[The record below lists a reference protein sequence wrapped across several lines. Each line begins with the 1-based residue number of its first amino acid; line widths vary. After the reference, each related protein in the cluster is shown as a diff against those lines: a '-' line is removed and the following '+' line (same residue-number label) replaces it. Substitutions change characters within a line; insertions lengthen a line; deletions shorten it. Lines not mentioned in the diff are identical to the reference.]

1 MFINRYLAAF
11 ARGHGGKITVT
22 CFLQLILTLLGTMIS
37 LGVAFVVR
45 MLQGEARIL
54 FFSELWQVFAA
65 IGICIAL
72 RYALSRKKMLAA
84 EQCSLGIKASLRDG
98 LLRKLFALGPA
109 YTGRERT
116 GNIASTISS
125 KVEYLNE
132 YYTIYL
138 PAAISAVVN
147 AVLIVSTLFLF
158 NRPSAW
164 TCLTGCLGMLGC
176 PMLFYFLM
184 RKRGEAEMQAHAQY
198 YSDCLDSV
206 QGMSTLKAFNAN
218 GRQKEAIYQKGE
230 RLRQAVMG
238 QLRVTMLENVVLQFF
253 AGLGN
258 AFAIAI
264 AAYQCAG
271 GHMEPDALVY
281 ALFLIGAC
289 FAPMSNLINAW
300 HMGYRGVVASYSIV
314 ELQNQPVRLSL
325 LPKEGAV
332 AKTPASS
339 DVRLKTSPSPMTR
352 RTATCFMAF
361 PSTSRHAPRP
371 PSSALPA
378 AANPPSPSFWR
389 AFIPCGQAAYA

>member
-1 MFINRYLAAF
+1 
-11 ARGHGGKITVT
+11 
-22 CFLQLILTLLGTMIS
+22 
-37 LGVAFVVR
+37 
-45 MLQGEARIL
+45 
-54 FFSELWQVFAA
+54 
-65 IGICIAL
+65 
-72 RYALSRKKMLAA
+72 MLAA

-164 TCLTGCLGMLGC
+164 TCLTGCLGMLGL
-176 PMLFYFLM
+176 PDAVLLLM

-238 QLRVTMLENVVLQFF
+238 QLRVTMLETWSCSFSQ
-253 AGLGN
+253 GL
-258 AFAIAI
+258 A
-264 AAYQCAG
+264 
-271 GHMEPDALVY
+271 MP
-281 ALFLIGAC
+281 
-289 FAPMSNLINAW
+289 
-300 HMGYRGVVASYSIV
+300 
-314 ELQNQPVRLSL
+314 
-325 LPKEGAV
+325 LP
-332 AKTPASS
+332 
-339 DVRLKTSPSPMTR
+339 SPSPRISAREAIWSRTR
-352 RTATCFMAF
+352 WSTPCF
-361 PSTSRHAPRP
+361 
-371 PSSALPA
+371 SSAHASRPCPTSSTPA
-378 AANPPSPSFWR
+378 HGLSRRGGFLFHCRAAEPAR
-389 AFIPCGQAAYA
+389 AFVASSQGGSCR

>member
-147 AVLIVSTLFLF
+147 AVLIVSTRCF
-158 NRPSAW
+158 
-164 TCLTGCLGMLGC
+164 CLT
-176 PMLFYFLM
+176 
-184 RKRGEAEMQAHAQY
+184 
-198 YSDCLDSV
+198 
-206 QGMSTLKAFNAN
+206 
-218 GRQKEAIYQKGE
+218 
-230 RLRQAVMG
+230 
-238 QLRVTMLENVVLQFF
+238 
-253 AGLGN
+253 
-258 AFAIAI
+258 
-264 AAYQCAG
+264 
-271 GHMEPDALVY
+271 
-281 ALFLIGAC
+281 
-289 FAPMSNLINAW
+289 
-300 HMGYRGVVASYSIV
+300 
-314 ELQNQPVRLSL
+314 
-325 LPKEGAV
+325 
-332 AKTPASS
+332 
-339 DVRLKTSPSPMTR
+339 
-352 RTATCFMAF
+352 
-361 PSTSRHAPRP
+361 
-371 PSSALPA
+371 ALPH
-378 AANPPSPSFWR
+378 
-389 AFIPCGQAAYA
+389 GHV

>member
-206 QGMSTLKAFNAN
+206 QGMSTLKAFNAVKDYLDEKLHEEC
-218 GRQKEAIYQKGE
+218 GVFGVYSQRQE
-230 RLRQAVMG
+230 
-238 QLRVTMLENVVLQFF
+238 
-253 AGLGN
+253 
-258 AFAIAI
+258 
-264 AAYQCAG
+264 
-271 GHMEPDALVY
+271 D
-281 ALFLIGAC
+281 
-289 FAPMSNLINAW
+289 
-300 HMGYRGVVASYSIV
+300 VASLAYYGLYS
-314 ELQNQPVRLSL
+314 LQHR
-325 LPKEGAV
+325 
-332 AKTPASS
+332 
-339 DVRLKTSPSPMTR
+339 
-352 RTATCFMAF
+352 
-361 PSTSRHAPRP
+361 
-371 PSSALPA
+371 
-378 AANPPSPSFWR
+378 
-389 AFIPCGQAAYA
+389 GQ